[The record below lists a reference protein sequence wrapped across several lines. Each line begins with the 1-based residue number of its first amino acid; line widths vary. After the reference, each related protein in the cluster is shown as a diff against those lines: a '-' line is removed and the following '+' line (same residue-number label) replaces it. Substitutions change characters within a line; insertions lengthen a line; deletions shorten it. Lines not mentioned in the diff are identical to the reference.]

1 MINSD
6 LGRRVFALE
15 VGGLL
20 YRYHSGGGVTGLSST
35 IATDI
40 SYQDIEAIVEVSSV
54 SSSLDIAGG
63 VGQYSAT
70 TITLAVDR
78 RRGGEGDPGII
89 FGRCGQRS
97 ATTRARIKS
106 SVARDGR
113 YIPIDTDLSAL
124 TYPRLLHIGA
134 ETVRANAFVT
144 GLKVDAL
151 NGRAVGNTPRQTHS
165 VLLEGSTVPEVTT
178 EITTFRGRRA
188 KLYAAHQYPD
198 GGLSSWLEVVNGFIE
213 SSPIIE
219 EQDKVSLS
227 IVPLTAL
234 IDTQLGDKG
243 IGQCSLLDG
252 FHYYGVDGNN
262 LEYGLTWHKFLDRYD
277 IDQTSTI
284 TASTLSLLKQGA
296 SWIVSD
302 FDVSMPN
309 GSIDNNAIR
318 HAHPRYPLLVEP
330 YRTSGRAA
338 FPTAITETVNAGG
351 DTIYTLTLG
360 SQTESYTATDMQGMQ
375 ELGVHYGTPLI
386 TELKHHQLGL
396 DEVKRW
402 PDVVNDTLVAS
413 GPANISG
420 FAGGW
425 ARWVLNGETE
435 LVVRKNTNSQIE
447 VEVLLWSSKGAFMLN
462 TQRGGFGGYRNI
474 KYWEDANTA
483 EMALSDRS
491 RCWYPIDLSDRPE
504 DFIQDIRR
512 QSSVNNFRRFRVQP
526 PALSITESIQ
536 GVASAYYQL
545 FEDRFLVESSL
556 GLPSSLGSSRFDIV
570 VRFTDRKTNEQRDQI
585 YVATHETTATFDGA
599 DVGVFVHLDPAQDF
613 SQCVSFGNWKGY
625 ERVNI
630 FRASRINGDRPGVAL
645 LKLLE
650 SGGGEQLNGTYD
662 VFTLGLNIDSSHIDE
677 TSFLS
682 VDSTSLI
689 TVDTFISGDDGDL
702 RDLVESILKLLS
714 AAIVMKRDPSTGSN
728 KITLVSIGN
737 DRSANTDLTI
747 SAGDWLADP
756 PPYWGVYED
765 IVTQIEYEYDYDA
778 IQDKYMSSVLFN
790 NQEAITRYGGERS
803 KITLTL
809 PGLSSDDFGR
819 GAGDRFAEFLPTS
832 SRIFN
837 LLSNPLRVWRG
848 EIGTGQSIYLDV
860 GSYVKVSSPHLKGY
874 SDAYGVV
881 DGVGMVRA
889 IRQELMSE
897 GCQVEIIVTGLSPVA
912 WNATAKVT
920 SITLDS
926 VTVSEDD
933 FSSSTVDDVSFFR
946 VGDVVD
952 YVPLGDHDNAITGLT
967 IQSIST
973 NTITFTAAHGISSLN
988 GTLEPTIYAN
998 ASALHQ
1004 ADAYLA
1010 NVSDAINTTV
1020 DAQEYS

>member
-6 LGRRVFALE
+6 HGRRVFALE

-20 YRYHSGGGVTGLSST
+20 YRYHSGGGVTGLSTT
-35 IATDI
+35 IAPTI
-40 SYQDIEAIVEVSSV
+40 NYQDIEAIVEVSSV

-70 TITLAVDR
+70 TVTLSVDR
-78 RRGGEGDPGII
+78 RRGGDGDPGVV

-97 ATTRARIKS
+97 ASTRAQLTASMSRAASTVQINQ
-106 SVARDGR
+106 
-113 YIPIDTDLSAL
+113 DLSSL
-124 TYPRLLHIGA
+124 SYPRLLHIGA
-134 ETVRANAFVT
+134 ETV
-144 GLKVDAL
+144 KAL
-151 NGRAVGNTPRQTHS
+151 SATSTSVNVLAGRAVGNTPRQTHS

-188 KLYAAHQYPD
+188 KLYAAHQHPD
-198 GGLSSWLEVVNGFIE
+198 GSLSSWLEVVNGFIE
-213 SSPIIE
+213 SSPIVE

-296 SWIVSD
+296 SWIVTD

-413 GPANISG
+413 GPTNISG

-435 LVVRKNTNSQIE
+435 LVVRKNTTSQIE

-526 PALSITESIQ
+526 PALSTTESIQ
-536 GVASAYYQL
+536 GVASSYYQL

-556 GLPSSLGSSRFDIV
+556 GLPSSLGASRFDIV
-570 VRFTDRKTNEQRDQI
+570 VRFTDRKTDEQRDQI

-874 SDAYGVV
+874 SDSYGVV

-897 GCQVEIIVTGLSPVA
+897 GCEVEIIVTGLSPVA

-920 SITLDS
+920 SITTTS

-933 FSSSTVDDVSFFR
+933 FSSSTVDDVSFFK

-988 GTLEPTIYAN
+988 GTLEPTTYAN

>member
-6 LGRRVFALE
+6 HGRRVFALE

-20 YRYHSGGGVTGLSST
+20 YRYHSGGGVTGLSNT
-35 IATDI
+35 IAPTI
-40 SYQDIEAIVEVSSV
+40 NYQDIQAIVEVSSV

-70 TITLAVDR
+70 TVTLSVDR

-97 ATTRARIKS
+97 ASTRAQLTASMSRAASTVQINQ
-106 SVARDGR
+106 
-113 YIPIDTDLSAL
+113 DLSSL
-124 TYPRLLHIGA
+124 SYPRLLHIGA
-134 ETVRANAFVT
+134 ETV
-144 GLKVDAL
+144 KAL
-151 NGRAVGNTPRQTHS
+151 SATSTSVNVLAGRAVGNTPRQTHS
-165 VLLEGSTVPEVTT
+165 VLLEGSTVPELTT

-188 KLYAAHQYPD
+188 KLYAAHQHPD
-198 GGLSSWLEVVNGFIE
+198 GSLSSWLEVVNGFIE

-252 FHYYGVDGNN
+252 FHYYGTESNI
-262 LEYGLTWHKFLDRYD
+262 LEYGMRQGYVFQYAVDS
-277 IDQTSTI
+277 TSAI
-284 TASTLSLLKQGA
+284 TAGTISLIKNDNTTLSL
-296 SWIVSD
+296 D
-302 FDVSMPN
+302 YDVSLPRGSVDTDFN
-309 GSIDNNAIR
+309 GQP
-318 HAHPRYPLLVEP
+318 HPRYPRLKPLFSIEDK
-330 YRTSGRAA
+330 YA
-338 FPTAITETVNAGG
+338 FTTAITQGTNTGG
-351 DTIYTLTLG
+351 QTIYTCTLA
-360 SQTESYTATDMQGMQ
+360 SQTESFTQAELQDITHLTVPRLVELKQH
-375 ELGVHYGTPLI
+375 ELGSS
-386 TELKHHQLGL
+386 ELK
-396 DEVKRW
+396 KW
-402 PDVVNDTLVAS
+402 PDVINETLESDGPTSSAGLS
-413 GPANISG
+413 GG
-420 FAGGW
+420 V
-425 ARWVLNGETE
+425 ARWVFNGDTE
-435 LVVRKNTNSQIE
+435 IVVNKTTRSNQGIEVYLWSNRARFIIE
-447 VEVLLWSSKGAFMLN
+447 VEGNWQNA
-462 TQRGGFGGYRNI
+462 R
-474 KYWEDANTA
+474 YWRTANSA
-483 EMALSDRS
+483 LMALDDRS
-491 RCWYPIDLSDRPE
+491 RVWYPMDLSTRQE
-504 DFIQDIRR
+504 DFVQDIRGTFDG
-512 QSSVNNFRRFRVQP
+512 VFRDLRIRPPTTSARF
-526 PALSITESIQ
+526 SIQ
-536 GVASAYYQL
+536 GVASSYYQL

-585 YVATHETTATFDGA
+585 FVATHETTATFDGA

-714 AAIVMKRDPSTGSN
+714 AAIVMKRDPSTGLN

-778 IQDKYMSSVLFN
+778 IQDKYLSSVLFN

-874 SDAYGVV
+874 SDSYGVV

-897 GCQVEIIVTGLSPVA
+897 GCEVEIIVTGLSPVA

-920 SITLDS
+920 SITTTS

-973 NTITFTAAHGISSLN
+973 NTITFTAAHGISSLD
-988 GTLEPTIYAN
+988 GTLEPTTYAN

-1004 ADAYLA
+1004 ADGYLA
-1010 NVSDAINTTV
+1010 NSSDKINTTV